1 MKKIKAIDLYLLLF
15 AVFIFSSCNNPLHR
29 TYSPETYEDDMQAI
43 RMGNKINDEDLK
55 NLANYIILAKL
66 AGTDLRGKSYED
78 LLEKITAFRQNNEA
92 LSGRQAMENESKR
105 IRMSPFLRVSLQSKT
120 FSNKN
125 NKEALVFIVVFT
137 NTGNQKIKTITGNLA
152 INDLMEKLIKNL
164 PIFLDQD
171 ILPGQT
177 LTKAY
182 TTDYNDADENDRRLR
197 SNDSFNLRIVWNP
210 EKIIL
215 ENGKL
220 IE

>member
-1 MKKIKAIDLYLLLF
+1 MKEIKKINLYLLLF
-15 AVFIFSSCNNPLHR
+15 AAFIFSSCKNPLHR

-43 RMGNKINDEDLK
+43 RMGNKISDEDLK
-55 NLANYIILAKL
+55 SLANYIILAKL
-66 AGTDLRGKSYED
+66 AGTNLRGKSYED
-78 LLEKITAFRQNNEA
+78 LLEKIIAFRQNNDTV
-92 LSGRQAMENESKR
+92 SGRETMENESKR
-105 IRMSPFLRVSLQSKT
+105 IRMSPFLKVSLQSKT

-125 NKEALVFIVVFT
+125 NKEALVFIVIFT

-152 INDLMEKLIKNL
+152 INDLIEKLIKNL
-164 PIFLDQD
+164 AIFLDED

-177 LTKAY
+177 LTKTY
-182 TTDYNDADENDRRLR
+182 TIDYNDADENDRRLR

>member
-1 MKKIKAIDLYLLLF
+1 MLLLL
-15 AVFIFSSCNNPLHR
+15 AAFIFSSCNNPLHR

-43 RMGNKINDEDLK
+43 RMGNKVSDEDMK
-55 NLANYIILAKL
+55 TLANYIILAKL
-66 AGTDLRGKSYED
+66 AGTDLRGKSYGD
-78 LLEKITAFRQNNEA
+78 LLEKITDFRQNNDA

-105 IRMSPFLRVSLQSKT
+105 IRMSPFLKVSLQSKT
-120 FSNKN
+120 FSKKN
-125 NKEALVFIVVFT
+125 NKEVLVFVVTFN

-152 INDLMEKLIKNL
+152 INDLMEKLIKNIA
-164 PIFLDQD
+164 IFLDED

-177 LTKAY
+177 VTKTF
-182 TTDYNDADENDRRLR
+182 TTDYNDSDENDRRVR

-210 EKIIL
+210 EKIIF